1 MNFHLVLSYIQ
12 QSISFAGVLVIL
24 SGVLLALYRYFIFCA
39 LGQNSPHTMDI
50 NKIRL
55 SLSRIF
61 LLGLEFIVGADLI
74 GTTTAPDYYS
84 IGIVACIVMIRTV
97 LSYTLSKEVVSLTE
111 ESVEQAK
118 VPQ

>member
-1 MNFHLVLSYIQ
+1 VNFHLVLSYIQ

-24 SGVLLALYRYFIFCA
+24 SGVLLALYRYFVFFA
-39 LGQNSPHTMDI
+39 LGKYIKKKIDI
-50 NKIRL
+50 NEIRL

-84 IGIVACIVMIRTV
+84 IGIVACIVVIRTV
-97 LSYTLSKEVVSLTE
+97 LSYTLNREVISLTE
-111 ESVEQAK
+111 NAVNSAIRS
-118 VPQ
+118 